1 MSLADVEK
9 ICVSC
14 GANVAHQG
22 RHKDRKGEY
31 WCLPCHRARRK
42 SEEPPCGAGVPPAPA
57 SGTVTLQ
64 RSGADHGQ
72 TLRRCSCCGAE
83 VARSECHKN
92 RHKEYI
98 CLKCVESGN
107 TLSRRR
113 WLQQLY
119 DQSRRAALY
128 LVIAALGCGVFW
140 KILAK
145 LSEPSHD
152 DS

>member
-1 MSLADVEK
+1 MSSTDVEK

-31 WCLPCHRARRK
+31 WCLPCHRAHRK
-42 SEEPPCGAGVPPAPA
+42 AQDPEPARAAA
-57 SGTVTLQ
+57 SPTH
-64 RSGADHGQ
+64 RADHAE
-72 TLRRCSCCGAE
+72 TLRRCECCGAE
-83 VARSECHKN
+83 VARSQCHKN

-98 CLKCVESGN
+98 CLQCVESGN

-113 WLQQLY
+113 WLHEMFQ
-119 DQSRRAALY
+119 QSRRAVLY
-128 LVIAALGCGVFW
+128 AGIVAVGCWVFM

-145 LSEPSHD
+145 MNEPRND